1 MNAVPQLLRRALRQ
15 PARFARRVI
24 LPKVVRPASGAL
36 PAGVRDVRVVGLLSS
51 ASGVGKSARLCAE
64 ALGASGYDIALDDV
78 SGLFAS
84 DDAVAYRH
92 LEAGPY
98 RDGGISIYHLNPPM
112 LLPGLLKSGLS
123 RYYGSYNIGY
133 WAWELESLPR
143 EWVAALRFVDAV
155 AVPSTFCRD
164 AVRRYTDKPV
174 VVVPHPVPQ
183 AARPAASRAPRREGP
198 FRVSNIFNF
207 GSSFERK
214 NPVALVQ
221 AFRLAFGD
229 DPAVELVL
237 KTSQGHRHPRDKALL
252 MAAVGDSPTIRIVD
266 EVWPEERLA
275 DLLADSDVYASLHR
289 SEGFGLTLA
298 EAIMQET
305 PVLATDWSGNTDF
318 CPRDLAYPVDYR
330 LVPFADVHGDYSQVD
345 EARWA
350 EPSVESAAEQLR
362 AIRSRPEEARARASR
377 LRGWLVEHL
386 GRHTYAA
393 ALAGLAPARLA
404 S

>member
-1 MNAVPQLLRRALRQ
+1 MTVVPQLLRRALRQ

-24 LPKVVRPASGAL
+24 LPKVVRPASGAR
-36 PAGVRDVRVVGLLSS
+36 PTGGRDVRVVGLLSS
-51 ASGVGKSARLCAE
+51 ASGIGKSARLCAQ
-64 ALGASGYDIALDDV
+64 ALGGGYDIALDDV

-92 LEAGPY
+92 LGSGQY
-98 RDGGISIYHLNPPM
+98 RTGGVSIYHLNPPM
-112 LLPGLLKSGLS
+112 LLPGILRSGLS
-123 RYYGSYNIGY
+123 RYRRSYNIGY
-133 WAWELESLPR
+133 WAWELESLPQ
-143 EWVAALRFVDAV
+143 EWIAALRFVDAV

-174 VVVPHPVPQ
+174 LVVPHPVQQ
-183 AARPAASRAPRREGP
+183 AGGPARSRPARDGAP
-198 FRVSNIFNF
+198 FRVLNIFNF

-214 NPVALVQ
+214 NPAALVR

-229 DPAVELVL
+229 DPSVELVL
-237 KTSQGHRHPRDKALL
+237 KTSQGHRHPADKAQLV
-252 MAAVGDSPTIRIVD
+252 AAVGGSPTVRIID
-266 EVWPEERLA
+266 EVWPEERLTE
-275 DLLADSDVYASLHR
+275 LLATSDVYASLHR

-318 CPRDLAYPVDYR
+318 CPAHLSYPVAYT
-330 LVPFADVHGDYSQVD
+330 LVPFADGHGDYSQVSD
-345 EARWA
+345 ARWA

-362 AIRSRPEEARARASR
+362 AVRSRPEEAQAKAAR
-377 LRGWLVEHL
+377 LRALLVEHL
-386 GRHTYAA
+386 ARHTYGA
-393 ALAGLAPARLA
+393 ALASLAPAGIP